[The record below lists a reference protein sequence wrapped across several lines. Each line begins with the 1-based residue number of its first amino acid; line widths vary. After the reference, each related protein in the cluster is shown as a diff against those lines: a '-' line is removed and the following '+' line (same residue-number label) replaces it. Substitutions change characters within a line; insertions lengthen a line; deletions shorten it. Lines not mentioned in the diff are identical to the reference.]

1 MTELA
6 YKPDGETLKAFMKS
20 NDFFRGIRGPVGSGK
35 SVACCIEVFRRALA
49 QEPGP
54 DGVKRTR
61 MAIIRN
67 TNPQLRTTTIKTWLD
82 WFPEETWGKFQW
94 SVPYTHHMKRGN
106 IDCEVIFLALD
117 RPEDIRRLLSL
128 ELTMVWV
135 NEARE
140 LSKGIIDACTMRV
153 GRFPSRKDGGPT
165 WYGVICDTNAPEEDH
180 WWPIMAGDV
189 PLPDHIGREEALM
202 LTRPDNWSFYVQPS
216 GMSELRDKDN
226 AVTGYEPN
234 NNAENCNN
242 LTPEYYPNIIKG
254 KTRSWIDV
262 YVMNRLGSVEEGRPV
277 YGEFNEA
284 VHIAKQPITIEPQSQ
299 IVIGLDFGLTPAAAF
314 CMRLPRGRWAI
325 VHELVCQDMGAL
337 RFAEMLRQ
345 EIAMKF
351 SHCDITIYGDPAGD
365 MRAQTDESTPFQI
378 LRGAGVTASPAPSND
393 VALRLE
399 SVTACLSRMTEGL
412 PGLLVDPSCA
422 MIKKGFLGGYHY
434 RRLSVSGAERYD
446 EKPSKNR
453 YSHVHDALQ
462 YALLG
467 AGEGRRLISNKQM
480 GRPVVAKRDFNPFD
494 HHRKGR
500 KKQGWFS
507 SRLG

>member
-1 MTELA
+1 
-6 YKPDGETLKAFMKS
+6 
-20 NDFFRGIRGPVGSGK
+20 
-35 SVACCIEVFRRALA
+35 
-49 QEPGP
+49 
-54 DGVKRTR
+54 
-61 MAIIRN
+61 
-67 TNPQLRTTTIKTWLD
+67 
-82 WFPEETWGKFQW
+82 
-94 SVPYTHHMKRGN
+94 
-106 IDCEVIFLALD
+106 
-117 RPEDIRRLLSL
+117 
-128 ELTMVWV
+128 MV
-135 NEARE
+135 
-140 LSKGIIDACTMRV
+140 T
-153 GRFPSRKDGGPT
+153 
-165 WYGVICDTNAPEEDH
+165 
-180 WWPIMAGDV
+180 
-189 PLPDHIGREEALM
+189 IGREEALM